1 VIVRRADDPP
11 YRGCRRAAVSRLYG
25 GIHFRSDDA
34 ARRGVEL
41 AAAPPLDRNWP
52 ESEHSRNQL
61 REGFVGAKRLLL
73 VGLLVL
79 TATACG
85 SSKSSSSTQA
95 LQTAADKLAIQEIEV
110 NWHKASSTK
119 NIDLMMSLWAPDAT
133 FNIGTETLTGKAQ
146 IRDFFVHKAAPFQP
160 ENTWV
165 SDTPE
170 YKLRTTLNGD
180 KGTLYFE
187 CHYVDAKTSKVVSV
201 VGADQNVAK
210 INGKWLITN
219 SAAATPT
226 LSP

>member
-1 VIVRRADDPP
+1 M
-11 YRGCRRAAVSRLYG
+11 
-25 GIHFRSDDA
+25 
-34 ARRGVEL
+34 
-41 AAAPPLDRNWP
+41 
-52 ESEHSRNQL
+52 
-61 REGFVGAKRLLL
+61 GAKKLLL

-95 LQTAADKLAIQEIEV
+95 LQTVADKYAIDQIEV

-119 NIDLMMSLWAPDAT
+119 NVDLMMSLWAPDAT

-146 IRDFFVHKAAPFQP
+146 IRNFFVHKAGPFQP
-160 ENTWV
+160 QNHWV

-170 YKLRTTLNGD
+170 YKLRTTVNGD

-187 CHYVDAKTSKVVSV
+187 CHYVDAKTNKVVSV
-201 VGADQNVAK
+201 VGADQDVAK